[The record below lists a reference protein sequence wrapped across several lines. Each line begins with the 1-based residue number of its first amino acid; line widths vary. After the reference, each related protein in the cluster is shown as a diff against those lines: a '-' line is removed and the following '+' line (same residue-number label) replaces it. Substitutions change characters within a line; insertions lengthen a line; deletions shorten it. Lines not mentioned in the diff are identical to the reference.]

1 MERRQFFKNIGNLGA
16 LSAGAA
22 ALSVF
27 SQQAN
32 ADLPSA
38 YGGATGDALNG
49 PYLDLRTGVGNKLAY
64 SRLNGDLDESKQKTG
79 WFKGYIMAIRPNKP
93 ILDVLGVAGFGVSR
107 LEQQTD
113 GSFAKILREV
123 ALYTDL
129 RSGEVLEEYK
139 NPMTNEVVRVVP
151 IANDPF
157 NYVIEDYFPQPPKF
171 GDLNTEEPPK
181 IPFILPWQ
189 QRGNRLDMEI
199 HINLF
204 YPNAL
209 NPNKW
214 KRESSGPMMQVSE
227 AFAYHVDAQK
237 MQDPKYTSLPFSGTW
252 NRITPWLP
260 WMLMGDTPGHMIY
273 SAFMG
278 SGEDLEEVH
287 SRQVLDYVEKNYPK
301 YFTAPETYDPK
312 TPSLSSLE
320 LYAIE
325 QTPAPVK

>member
-64 SRLNGDLDESKQKTG
+64 SRLNGDLDESKQKIG
-79 WFKGYIMAIRPNKP
+79 WFKGYVMAIRPNKP

-139 NPMTNEVVRVVP
+139 NPMTNAM
-151 IANDPF
+151 IAID
-157 NYVIEDYFPQPPKF
+157 I
-171 GDLNTEEPPK
+171 
-181 IPFILPWQ
+181 
-189 QRGNRLDMEI
+189 M
-199 HINLF
+199 
-204 YPNAL
+204 
-209 NPNKW
+209 
-214 KRESSGPMMQVSE
+214 
-227 AFAYHVDAQK
+227 
-237 MQDPKYTSLPFSGTW
+237 
-252 NRITPWLP
+252 
-260 WMLMGDTPGHMIY
+260 
-273 SAFMG
+273 
-278 SGEDLEEVH
+278 
-287 SRQVLDYVEKNYPK
+287 
-301 YFTAPETYDPK
+301 
-312 TPSLSSLE
+312 
-320 LYAIE
+320 
-325 QTPAPVK
+325 

>member
-1 MERRQFFKNIGNLGA
+1 
-16 LSAGAA
+16 
-22 ALSVF
+22 
-27 SQQAN
+27 
-32 ADLPSA
+32 
-38 YGGATGDALNG
+38 
-49 PYLDLRTGVGNKLAY
+49 
-64 SRLNGDLDESKQKTG
+64 
-79 WFKGYIMAIRPNKP
+79 MAIRPNKP

-151 IANDPF
+151 ITNDPF

-171 GDLNTEEPPK
+171 GDLNQEEPPK

-189 QRGNRLDMEI
+189 QRGDRLDMEI

-214 KRESSGPMMQVSE
+214 KRESSGPMVQVSE
-227 AFAYHVDAQK
+227 AFAYHVDVQK
-237 MQDPKYTSLPFSGTW
+237 MQDPSYTTLPFSGTW
-252 NRITPWLP
+252 NRVAPWLP
-260 WMLMGDTPGHMIY
+260 WMYMGDTPGHMIY

-278 SGEDLEEVH
+278 AGEDLEEIH

>member
-1 MERRQFFKNIGNLGA
+1 MKRRQFFKNIGNLGA

-38 YGGATGDALNG
+38 YGGARGDALNG

-64 SRLNGDLDESKQKTG
+64 SRLNGDLDESKQKIG

-107 LEQQTD
+107 LEQQAD

-151 IANDPF
+151 ITNDPF
-157 NYVIEDYFPQPPKF
+157 NYVIEDYFPSPPKF
-171 GDLNTEEPPK
+171 GDLNQEELPK

-189 QRGNRLDMEI
+189 QRGDRLDMEI

-214 KRESSGPMMQVSE
+214 KRESSGPMVQVSE
-227 AFAYHVDAQK
+227 AFAYHVDVQK
-237 MQDPKYTSLPFSGTW
+237 MQDPSYTTLPFSGTW
-252 NRITPWLP
+252 NRVTPWLP
-260 WMLMGDTPGHMIY
+260 WMYMGDTPGHMIY

-278 SGEDLEEVH
+278 AGEDLEEVH

-325 QTPAPVK
+325 QTPATVK